1 MKYEYPPIELLNP
14 IKQGYAHL
22 FDSEVR
28 RQCRA
33 LEQTLEDYRVNAKVI
48 GVTRG
53 PSVTNFELEP
63 APGVKV
69 SSIINL
75 ADDLALRLAAPCI
88 RIVAPV
94 PGKAAIGL
102 EVPNIT
108 NDTVSFREMVDCE
121 AVRND
126 PSKLCVGLG
135 KDISGHVVT
144 IDLSKMPHLL
154 MAGTSGSAM
163 TACVNTLLAGILY
176 KARPDEVKLV
186 LIDPKV
192 TELTNYNGLP
202 HLLTP
207 VVTDAEKAVTVLH
220 WLVAEMER
228 RYKIFTGIRVRD
240 IKEYNAQAAKTMP
253 YIVIVIN
260 EMYHL
265 TKADKEG
272 LEKAILHLAQKSRA
286 TGIHLVLTTQ
296 RPSVDVITGW
306 VKANIPSRIAF
317 AVSSATDSH
326 TILDMGGAEKLLGR
340 GDMLFY
346 PIGAYSPLRVQG
358 AYISDEELDR
368 VIGFIKQQEFPGEYG
383 NDFTIMALPFDIQ
396 KKMTHARTFTINASE
411 EKIIDELLDES
422 VGFVMDLGMA
432 SATVLQ
438 RRFRIDHERAERLI
452 EMMEEMGIV
461 GLANGDEMLELR
473 MTRKEVEDVG
483 SAKSIMK
490 YIYMAKETDRE
501 RVATEMLKERIP
513 LETIIKVSKLSEER
527 IRKLAKSL
535 GLVVW

>member
-1 MKYEYPPIELLNP
+1 MKYEFPPIELLNP
-14 IKQGYAHL
+14 IKQGYSHL

-33 LEQTLEDYRVNAKVI
+33 LEQTLEDFRVDAKVV

-53 PSVTNFELEP
+53 PSVTRYELEP
-63 APGVKV
+63 ARGVKV

-88 RIVAPV
+88 RIVNPV
-94 PGKAAIGL
+94 PGKATIGI
-102 EVPNIT
+102 EAPNT
-108 NDTVSFREMVDCE
+108 TDDTVSFREMVSCE
-121 AVRND
+121 AVREN

-135 KDISGHVVT
+135 KGISGNVVT

-154 MAGTSGSAM
+154 MAGTSGSGVS
-163 TACVNTLLAGILY
+163 ACVNTLLGGVLY

-202 HLLTP
+202 HLLFP
-207 VVTDAEKAVTVLH
+207 VITDAEKAVSVLH

-228 RYKIFTGIRVRD
+228 RYKIFEGSRVRD
-240 IKEYNAQAAKTMP
+240 IKEYNAQAAKIMP
-253 YIVIVIN
+253 YFVIVIN

-265 TKADKEG
+265 TMADKEG
-272 LEKAILHLAQKSRA
+272 LEKAILLLAQKSRA

-296 RPSVDVITGW
+296 RPSVNVVTGW

-317 AVSSATDSH
+317 AVSSTTDSR
-326 TILDMGGAEKLLGR
+326 TILNMAGAEKLLGR

-346 PIGAYSPLRVQG
+346 PIGASSPLRVQG

-368 VIGFIKQQEFPGEYG
+368 VIKFIKQQEIPAEYC
-383 NDFTIMALPFDIQ
+383 NEFTIMALPFDIQ
-396 KKMTHARTFTINASE
+396 KKMKNAIGHSVKASE
-411 EKIIDELLDES
+411 DNLIDGVLDDA
-422 VGFVMDLGMA
+422 VGLVMDLGMA
-432 SATVLQ
+432 SASVLQ
-438 RRFRIDHERAERLI
+438 RRFHIDYERAERLI
-452 EMMEEMGIV
+452 EMMEEMGII
-461 GLANGDEMLELR
+461 GLANGEEMRELR

-483 SAKSIMK
+483 SARCIMK
-490 YIYMAKETDRE
+490 YINMAKETERE

>member
-1 MKYEYPPIELLNP
+1 MKYEFPPIELLNP
-14 IKQGYAHL
+14 LKQGYAHL

-33 LEQTLEDYRVNAKVI
+33 LEQTLADFRVNAKVI

-53 PSVTNFELEP
+53 PSVTRYELEP

-88 RIVAPV
+88 RIVNPM
-94 PGKAAIGL
+94 PGKATIGI
-102 EVPNIT
+102 EAPNNT
-108 NDTVSFREMVDCE
+108 DDTVNIREMVDCE
-121 AVRND
+121 AVQNN

-135 KDISGHVVT
+135 KGISGNVVT

-154 MAGTSGSAM
+154 MAGTSGSGVS
-163 TACVNTLLAGILY
+163 ACVNTLLAGILY

-186 LIDPKV
+186 LMDPKIS
-192 TELTNYNGLP
+192 ELMNYSGLP
-202 HLLTP
+202 HLLFP
-207 VVTDAEKAVTVLH
+207 VITDAKKAVTVLH

-228 RYKIFTGIRVRD
+228 RYKIFEGIRVRD
-240 IKEYNAQAAKTMP
+240 IKEYNAQAAKIMP
-253 YIVIVIN
+253 YIVIVIK

-265 TKADKEG
+265 TMVDKED
-272 LEKAILHLAQKSRA
+272 LEEAIFHLAQKSRA
-286 TGIHLVLTTQ
+286 AGIHLVLTTQ

-317 AVSSATDSH
+317 AVSSVTDSR
-326 TILDMGGAEKLLGR
+326 TILDMGGAERLLDK

-346 PIGAYSPLRVQG
+346 PIGASSPLRVQG
-358 AYISDEELDR
+358 AFISKEELER
-368 VIGFIKQQEFPGEYG
+368 VIDFIKRQGIPAEYSNEFSVLAY
-383 NDFTIMALPFDIQ
+383 DIQ
-396 KKMTHARTFTINASE
+396 KKMKHARAFDVNTSE
-411 EKIIDELLDES
+411 ENIIDELLDES

-461 GLANGDEMLELR
+461 GLANGDEMRELR

-513 LETIIKVSKLSEER
+513 LETIIRISKLSEER
-527 IRKLAKSL
+527 IRKLAKAL
-535 GLVVW
+535 GIEVL